1 MISNPINEL
10 EDDDDDFFPSM
21 DTSFT
26 SGDNNDYYDNID
38 FDSLTEIK
46 KRYYERE
53 YGITIE
59 KSSGDSSLTENFQSS
74 SANSSKR

>member
-1 MISNPINEL
+1 MA
-10 EDDDDDFFPSM
+10 DDDDDYVPSM

-26 SGDNNDYYDNID
+26 SDDNNDYYDNID

-46 KRYYERE
+46 KRFYERR
-53 YGITIE
+53 GFTIQTP
-59 KSSGDSSLTENFQSS
+59 SDDSSLAENFQSS